1 MFDSSHFIGASIIE
15 KYMLKHIKKVGM
27 SLIDDLMGG
36 KEAAEDY
43 RGRRLSPVDEHSFV
57 ILDDDEDAI

>member
-27 SLIDDLMGG
+27 SLIDDLMGV
-36 KEAAEDY
+36 KEAA
-43 RGRRLSPVDEHSFV
+43 
-57 ILDDDEDAI
+57 DDIEGAGLAQSMSTPSS

>member
-15 KYMLKHIKKVGM
+15 KYMLKHIKNVGM

-36 KEAAEDY
+36 KEAVDDN

-57 ILDDDEDAI
+57 ILDDEEDGV